1 MRAARFFIDAPL
13 VSGSQIELPS
23 RVAHHA
29 TRVLRARDGDPVVL
43 FNGAGGEFAATLSLD
58 GKRAFAALTAF
69 DPVER
74 ESPCSITLV
83 QAWIAN
89 DKLDWVVEKSV
100 ELSVHSIVLA
110 PAQRSVVRLAG
121 DRLAKKI
128 ERLREVIVAACTQC
142 GRNRIPA
149 IEASSTLATALQAGL
164 SDGATGMLL
173 HPNAELPLTRAR
185 TSIGRIA
192 LAVGPEGGFDDG
204 ELALALQLGY
214 HAYSLGPRILR
225 TETAGLAALVTLQ
238 AVGGDFVSG

>member
-13 VSGSQIELPS
+13 ALESQIELPS

-29 TRVLRARDGDPVVL
+29 TRVLRVRDGDPVVL
-43 FNGAGGEFAATLSLD
+43 FNGAGGEFAATLRFD
-58 GKRAFAALTAF
+58 GKRVFAALAAF
-69 DPVER
+69 DAIER
-74 ESPCSITLV
+74 ESPRSVTLV

-89 DKLDWVVEKSV
+89 DKLDWVIEKSV
-100 ELSVHSIVLA
+100 ELGVHSIVLA
-110 PAQRSVVRLAG
+110 PAQRSVVRLTG

-128 ERLREVIVAACTQC
+128 ERLREVIIAACAQC

-149 IEASSTLATALQAGL
+149 IEASPTLAAALLSGL
-164 SDGATGMLL
+164 SEGAAGMVL
-173 HPNAELPLTRAR
+173 HPNAGIPLTQAGAKI
-185 TSIGRIA
+185 TGSA

-204 ELALALQLGY
+204 ELALALRLGY

-238 AVGGDFVSG
+238 AVGGDFGPS